1 MLSLCGFTLVFFT
14 FFAMLCTVL
23 IPLLGRDKICGKCIV
38 SRPDGLP
45 SFLLWCMCIQHDWAS
60 ATICRGVGTVMLF
73 FLSAYKTG
81 HLIWETEQY
90 VGNLAVDLADK

>member
-1 MLSLCGFTLVFFT
+1 
-14 FFAMLCTVL
+14 
-23 IPLLGRDKICGKCIV
+23 
-38 SRPDGLP
+38 
-45 SFLLWCMCIQHDWAS
+45 MCIQHDWAS